1 MRTASCL
8 TLSLAGAMAALL
20 AFGELTHWRASRGWL
35 GGDHSPGDC
44 RQGCDSPD
52 GRGQD
57 TDNRGGR
64 EIVVV
69 LGYRNPG
76 ERANFLNRYRVRAG
90 IRSIDPLARE
100 STLLLCGAA
109 VAGPISEAELM
120 SDYAREELGFTG
132 RIVLETASTSTQEN
146 IENAIESLDVADTI
160 KIVSNSIHA
169 EKARFLLWE
178 RRPDLARR
186 LVRGEDHRFGEITVV
201 KPVAALL
208 GLPDL
213 RRTIDGSRR
222 A

>member
-8 TLSLAGAMAALL
+8 TLSLAGALAALL

-35 GGDHSPGDC
+35 GGDH
-44 RQGCDSPD
+44 
-52 GRGQD
+52 
-57 TDNRGGR
+57 NRGGR

-109 VAGPISEAELM
+109 VAGPVSEAELM

-132 RIVLETASTSTQEN
+132 CIVLETASTSTQEN
-146 IENAIESLDVADTI
+146 VENAIVSLDGADTI

-178 RRPDLARR
+178 SRPDLARR